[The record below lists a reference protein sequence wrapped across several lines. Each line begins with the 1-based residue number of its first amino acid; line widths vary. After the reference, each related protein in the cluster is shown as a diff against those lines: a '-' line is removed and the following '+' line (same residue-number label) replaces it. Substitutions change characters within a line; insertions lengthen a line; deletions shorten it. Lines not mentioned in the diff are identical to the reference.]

1 MTPEEKA
8 EAMKQFRERM
18 GERRGGPGGPGMEKL
33 LEKLTP
39 EQKAELESMT
49 PEERRD
55 LFRKLREQAIEK
67 GEIPPGPPEGRRG
80 HRPPPPPKDE

>member
-1 MTPEEKA
+1 
-8 EAMKQFRERM
+8 MKQFRERM
-18 GERRGGPGGPGMEKL
+18 SERRGGPGGPGMEKL

-67 GEIPPGPPEGRRG
+67 GEITPGPPEGRRG